1 MEGHCESLL
10 AQLLCSQIPPS
21 ASGSLRCDFYLRQS
35 SKIKYLIQ
43 GSEKAT
49 WISLRC
55 GQKVLPQCNQRKPF
69 IVLEHIDLVALAAA
83 LRKGLFSRSYDNLPF
98 TLSACRSLKTF
109 GQFLCRRM
117 RDFILHGVE
126 GKLSGWEPD
135 KEKLWST
142 FPAVL
147 YSTILLRHWKGLF
160 LVTPIWSRGS
170 QGGALG
176 PDRCWER
183 PWGTGSQNISTGLPS
198 APGRSPTLRADLQE
212 RGAKGSALL
221 CKGGGYLAQ
230 SREQLTSELSFSGF
244 SCTREW
250 ARPLPVYK
258 RLLLCPYSI
267 QTESYDR
274 EYKVSWKLVFE
285 RWILETWIRTGL
297 HFQLLGPNPSLSY
310 SRKARVTTQ
319 CNQLFQIPLMWQEK
333 SCLMTLRLTA
343 FP

>member
-1 MEGHCESLL
+1 MTICPLPWVPAGHWRHLGSSCAGGWETSSCMELRASSVGESLTRRSSGPHFLQFYTAPYSSGTGKDSSLWHPSGAGVLKEGHLGLTGAGRGHEGLGARTSARGSPLL
-10 AQLLCSQIPPS
+10 LGDLPHYVQI
-21 ASGSLRCDFYLRQS
+21 
-35 SKIKYLIQ
+35 
-43 GSEKAT
+43 
-49 WISLRC
+49 
-55 GQKVLPQCNQRKPF
+55 
-69 IVLEHIDLVALAAA
+69 
-83 LRKGLFSRSYDNLPF
+83 
-98 TLSACRSLKTF
+98 
-109 GQFLCRRM
+109 CRR
-117 RDFILHGVE
+117 G
-126 GKLSGWEPD
+126 
-135 KEKLWST
+135 
-142 FPAVL
+142 
-147 YSTILLRHWKGLF
+147 
-160 LVTPIWSRGS
+160 
-170 QGGALG
+170 
-176 PDRCWER
+176 
-183 PWGTGSQNISTGLPS
+183 
-198 APGRSPTLRADLQE
+198 
-212 RGAKGSALL
+212 GAKGSALL

-258 RLLLCPYSI
+258 RLLFRPYSI

-274 EYKVSWKLVFE
+274 EYKVWCKLVFE

>member
-1 MEGHCESLL
+1 MK
-10 AQLLCSQIPPS
+10 QQKLCSR
-21 ASGSLRCDFYLRQS
+21 GSFSLADGRSLWISLGSTAMQPNSSLSFRLSEMWLLFKTKS

-170 QGGALG
+170 QGGGLG

-198 APGRSPTLRADLQE
+198 APGGSPTLRADLQE
-212 RGAKGSALL
+212 RGAKGSVLL
-221 CKGGGYLAQ
+221 CKGVDIWHNPGNNWLQSCPFLGFPAQ
-230 SREQLTSELSFSGF
+230 GSELDHFLFIKGSYFALILYKQRVMIESTRCRGNLFLKDGF
-244 SCTREW
+244 
-250 ARPLPVYK
+250 
-258 RLLLCPYSI
+258 
-267 QTESYDR
+267 
-274 EYKVSWKLVFE
+274 WKLE
-285 RWILETWIRTGL
+285 
-297 HFQLLGPNPSLSY
+297 
-310 SRKARVTTQ
+310 
-319 CNQLFQIPLMWQEK
+319 
-333 SCLMTLRLTA
+333 
-343 FP
+343 